1 MLALNTLPPHL
12 IHTQSTEP
20 RNRHTKHH
28 PSTMQN
34 PRGPLKFI
42 FLPASAARGSING
55 IALHPSEPNL
65 GWGWTWG
72 DLGTIQPQSNAGSD
86 PAGGDT
92 ERKSHQH
99 PVPWAKRSDGR
110 RLFGSKMTV
119 WKEEG
124 LQWPPKKRGG
134 SFPWKARRTHQ
145 ASPGLGPPFW
155 LGVGDAASGSPG
167 WKRCSCRAGLPLA
180 AAGH

>member
-1 MLALNTLPPHL
+1 
-12 IHTQSTEP
+12 
-20 RNRHTKHH
+20 
-28 PSTMQN
+28 MQN
-34 PRGPLKFI
+34 PRGRLKFI

-55 IALHPSEPNL
+55 IALHPSEPNP

-92 ERKSHQH
+92 ERKSHQR
-99 PVPWAKRSDGR
+99 PAPWAKRSDGR

-124 LQWPPKKRGG
+124 LQWPQKTRRLFSLERQTDTPTLAGAGG
-134 SFPWKARRTHQ
+134 HLFGSALAMLPA
-145 ASPGLGPPFW
+145 AAPGGNAVPAGLGCPSLQ
-155 LGVGDAASGSPG
+155 LGINRGNDTRLLLGGFAGAAT
-167 WKRCSCRAGLPLA
+167 RCCQLA
-180 AAGH
+180 